1 MELIEGDIHK
11 VIKTLPSNTYDLL
24 YTNPPFNSLT
34 GAKWDKVLNWDELW
48 DDIWRVLKP
57 NGVVV
62 LHSTQR
68 FTIELASSQIK
79 YFKYKYVWKKNNS
92 TNFLVAKYQPLRS
105 CEDICVFYKK
115 RGIYNPQMVGNEFH
129 KKRNVK
135 YGGANE
141 YWGKCEQD
149 KNIITDEGGHY
160 GRYPDD
166 FLEFN
171 IDKSKT
177 KEKNAGTRSTELI
190 DFILKTYSNENS
202 KVLDITCY
210 DARTGERCLLLNR
223 QYTGIDLCLMNK

>member
-1 MELIEGDIHK
+1 
-11 VIKTLPSNTYDLL
+11 
-24 YTNPPFNSLT
+24 
-34 GAKWDKVLNWDELW
+34 
-48 DDIWRVLKP
+48 
-57 NGVVV
+57 
-62 LHSTQR
+62 
-68 FTIELASSQIK
+68 
-79 YFKYKYVWKKNNS
+79 
-92 TNFLVAKYQPLRS
+92 
-105 CEDICVFYKK
+105 
-115 RGIYNPQMVGNEFH
+115 MVGNEFH

-135 YGGANE
+135 YGGLNE